1 MRAALFY
8 IGLMSLLTSMQLQAQ
23 VTYDRIVDS
32 EAEIGSWLTYSGNY
46 ASHRYSPLT
55 HINRD
60 NVSGLKVTW
69 VYQARRRGPIEVSP
83 IVVDGVMYITEPP
96 STVTALDTRTGRQL
110 WTWSPTMPPGV
121 LAIGFPRVNRGVAVL
136 DDNVYVATLNAHL
149 VALDAKSGSVRWDI
163 EVADNS
169 KGYAFT
175 LAPLAIEGKIIVG
188 TSGGE
193 AGIRGFVDAYDAE
206 TGNRMWRFYT
216 IPGPGERGNDTWGG
230 ESWKTGAGATWLTGS
245 YDPQLNLLYWGI
257 GNPGP
262 DWNGDVRPG
271 DNLYTCSLV
280 ALDADIGE
288 LKWHFQFTPHDTHD
302 WDANQIPVL
311 VDAEMNG
318 QLRKLVV
325 TANRNAFYYVFD
337 RETGEYLHG
346 VQYAK
351 QTWAKGLDENGRP
364 IVIPGTEPTE
374 EGNLVYPSL
383 QGATNWFSPSYSPK
397 NRTIYVPV
405 REMGAYYYKFEVEY
419 EEGKP
424 YLGGG
429 EQALSGDEAYGAV
442 RALDV
447 LTGEQKWEFRLHT
460 PPWSGIL
467 STGGD
472 IIFSGANEGNMF
484 VLDALTGDLLWDFQA
499 GGGIN
504 TNPISYAL
512 DGKQYIVMAAGSSIF
527 VFGL

>member
-1 MRAALFY
+1 
-8 IGLMSLLTSMQLQAQ
+8 MSLLTSMQLQAQ

-280 ALDADIGE
+280 ALDAD
-288 LKWHFQFTPHDTHD
+288 
-302 WDANQIPVL
+302 
-311 VDAEMNG
+311 
-318 QLRKLVV
+318 
-325 TANRNAFYYVFD
+325 
-337 RETGEYLHG
+337 
-346 VQYAK
+346 
-351 QTWAKGLDENGRP
+351 
-364 IVIPGTEPTE
+364 
-374 EGNLVYPSL
+374 
-383 QGATNWFSPSYSPK
+383 
-397 NRTIYVPV
+397 
-405 REMGAYYYKFEVEY
+405 
-419 EEGKP
+419 
-424 YLGGG
+424 
-429 EQALSGDEAYGAV
+429 
-442 RALDV
+442 
-447 LTGEQKWEFRLHT
+447 
-460 PPWSGIL
+460 
-467 STGGD
+467 
-472 IIFSGANEGNMF
+472 
-484 VLDALTGDLLWDFQA
+484 
-499 GGGIN
+499 
-504 TNPISYAL
+504 
-512 DGKQYIVMAAGSSIF
+512 
-527 VFGL
+527 